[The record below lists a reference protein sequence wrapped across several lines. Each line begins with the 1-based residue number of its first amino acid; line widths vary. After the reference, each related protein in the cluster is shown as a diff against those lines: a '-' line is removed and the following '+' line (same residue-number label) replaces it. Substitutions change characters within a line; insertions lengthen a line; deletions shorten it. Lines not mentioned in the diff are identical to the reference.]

1 MIVSPSGFSIDFTSA
16 HSFFLQI
23 EHDNRFLVQINSF
36 DISRNLENV
45 TDSYRTPSLSVKI
58 IRDTANSI
66 VTHFSNGVSVTI
78 TEAAG
83 LPNFLLNL
91 PKSLQGATQGLL
103 GNSDGEITNDFV
115 YPDGRVIAD
124 DSTDRQ
130 IHIWGESCKYIS
142 TNCKN

>member
-1 MIVSPSGFSIDFTSA
+1 MAFRSTLHLPTL
-16 HSFFLQI
+16 FFLQI

-83 LPNFLLNL
+83 LPNFVLRL
-91 PKSLQGATQGLL
+91 PKSFQEATQGLL
-103 GNSDGEITNDFV
+103 GNFDGDITNDFV
-115 YPDGRVIAD
+115 YPDGNVIAD
-124 DSTDRQ
+124 DSSDRQ
-130 IHIWGESCKYIS
+130 KHIWGESCKYIS

>member
-1 MIVSPSGFSIDFTSA
+1 MAFRSTLHVSTL
-16 HSFFLQI
+16 FFLQI
-23 EHDNRFLVQINSF
+23 EHNNRFLVQINSF